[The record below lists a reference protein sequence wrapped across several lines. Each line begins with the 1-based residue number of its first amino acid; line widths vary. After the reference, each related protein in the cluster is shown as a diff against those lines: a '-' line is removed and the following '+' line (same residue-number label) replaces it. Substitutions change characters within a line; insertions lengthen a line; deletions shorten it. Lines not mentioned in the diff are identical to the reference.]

1 MKQVIL
7 LFCFKAIKYMN
18 RESSIYK
25 RASELSLLSKSLSLN
40 IVHTEMIN
48 DSCLYGQK
56 NAKEEKK

>member
-1 MKQVIL
+1 
-7 LFCFKAIKYMN
+7 MN

-56 NAKEEKK
+56 NAKEEKKVGLSFED